1 MLIIVGASIEIGTLV
16 LFLSP
21 FTFRTSLNLFTYLKL
36 VVCLFNLSVL
46 VLW

>member
-21 FTFRTSLNLFTYLKL
+21 FTFRTIYFTYLKL

-46 VLW
+46 VLG